1 MLYSLS
7 YGTGGGYAY
16 SLNGGANLQFTGLT
30 AGGLNQFYT
39 DLATE
44 TTANPAIIAVYG
56 SAGASLSDAS
66 IATAK
71 NYTVVGNIPPA
82 PPI

>member
-1 MLYSLS
+1 MLYTT
-7 YGTGGGYAY
+7 YYYAYGGYAY
-16 SLNGGANLQFTGLT
+16 SLVGGADLQLTGLT

-44 TTANPAIIAVYG
+44 ATANPAVIAVFG
-56 SAGASLSDAS
+56 SSGQGDSDAS

-71 NYTVVGNIPPA
+71 NYTVLGNFPP
-82 PPI
+82 